1 MASLRS
7 SMTNVNRKS
16 ITMRWICRHPLK
28 RSILVTSLLALLF
41 YAVLWTLLVNASTR
55 TFPRAINSSY
65 TQAKKVLLVSEPSCG
80 ASLIGDI
87 LDLSSRIYYIFEPL
101 TRLSS
106 HEVKMYDW
114 RSRAGNTGSF
124 PDKLYSDS
132 IALLDALL
140 TCGFSRMDL
149 TTLNASAL
157 ALHPKTATLARCVK
171 AAAEAKGS
179 LNSGNDSVNMIRS
192 FAELSSCVE
201 QAESECFNKT
211 ILLKVVGSRL
221 IHLEPLLLRHRD
233 LVVLYLVR
241 DPRAMIWSTWK
252 STPKPNDISTLALNT
267 CSILED
273 NLSSALELSRRHE
286 GRIALL
292 KYENMAKAPVK
303 TSQLL
308 FSYLGMNCSNETGH
322 MCQLAILERSTTS
335 LNPTSV
341 LEATATTD
349 LESPELSSLNYDDAL
364 ENLFQSAYAWREP

>member
-1 MASLRS
+1 
-7 SMTNVNRKS
+7 
-16 ITMRWICRHPLK
+16 
-28 RSILVTSLLALLF
+28 
-41 YAVLWTLLVNASTR
+41 
-55 TFPRAINSSY
+55 
-65 TQAKKVLLVSEPSCG
+65 
-80 ASLIGDI
+80 
-87 LDLSSRIYYIFEPL
+87 
-101 TRLSS
+101 
-106 HEVKMYDW
+106 
-114 RSRAGNTGSF
+114 
-124 PDKLYSDS
+124 
-132 IALLDALL
+132 
-140 TCGFSRMDL
+140 
-149 TTLNASAL
+149 
-157 ALHPKTATLARCVK
+157 
-171 AAAEAKGS
+171 
-179 LNSGNDSVNMIRS
+179 MIRS

-211 ILLKVVGSRL
+211 ILLKVVGLRL

-273 NLSSALELSRRHE
+273 NLSSALELSRRHK

-303 TSQLL
+303 TSELL

-364 ENLFQSAYAWREP
+364 ENLFQSAYAWRETITWPHVKQIQNQCFGFMRQMGYELMRYRRDERTEVIGELLIDRRIMLDELVHPPA